1 MKKRFGC
8 LLVLMAVFIGEL
20 LFFPAG
26 QAEAVVLERNEL
38 LLCQGQSY
46 QFVHGAQYSYTV
58 DDASVVTVSEQGVV
72 TAGVPG
78 STVIEVI
85 DGSGGRAECQVTVLS
100 GTGPNS
106 LMIETDNMVLKPGE
120 ERYLYTQVIPDNAQN
135 NRITFESSDPG
146 VASVNNLGLI
156 TAHREGVT
164 TVTAR
169 GQSSLAEK
177 SCVVTVSA
185 GGVQAVY
192 ASGTGKLLD
201 EDGLPAGGVPVILQ
215 GEQNYSLT
223 TETDGSFSLADA
235 QVPVGA
241 YVFVV
246 EWNSRRYTGKVVF
259 QARGETSFT
268 AKLSGNT
275 IQIDYHEVQETVG
288 ATADPQ
294 ENSTSREMTGLVL
307 PVENI
312 MIDPDETYQL
322 LPSALPEGTALPAVL
337 YQSSDEQVASVRP
350 NGAVLGVNG
359 GTATITVTTGDGRF
373 TAACTVKVSERES
386 NEYSWLIIAA
396 EGAVLAAVLI
406 LFTVVYRH
414 FIKQKIKWEL
424 RQFKSDSVNKNPK
437 D

>member
-1 MKKRFGC
+1 M
-8 LLVLMAVFIGEL
+8 
-20 LFFPAG
+20 
-26 QAEAVVLERNEL
+26 
-38 LLCQGQSY
+38 
-46 QFVHGAQYSYTV
+46 
-58 DDASVVTVSEQGVV
+58 
-72 TAGVPG
+72 
-78 STVIEVI
+78 
-85 DGSGGRAECQVTVLS
+85 
-100 GTGPNS
+100 
-106 LMIETDNMVLKPGE
+106 
-120 ERYLYTQVIPDNAQN
+120 
-135 NRITFESSDPG
+135 
-146 VASVNNLGLI
+146 
-156 TAHREGVT
+156 
-164 TVTAR
+164 
-169 GQSSLAEK
+169 
-177 SCVVTVSA
+177 
-185 GGVQAVY
+185 
-192 ASGTGKLLD
+192 
-201 EDGLPAGGVPVILQ
+201 
-215 GEQNYSLT
+215 
-223 TETDGSFSLADA
+223 
-235 QVPVGA
+235 
-241 YVFVV
+241 

-396 EGAVLAAVLI
+396 EGAVLAVVLI